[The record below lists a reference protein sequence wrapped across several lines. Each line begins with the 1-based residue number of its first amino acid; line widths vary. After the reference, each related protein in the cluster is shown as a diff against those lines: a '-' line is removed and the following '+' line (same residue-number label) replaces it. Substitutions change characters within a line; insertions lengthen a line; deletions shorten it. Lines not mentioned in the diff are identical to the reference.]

1 MNFKNGNSRNGNS
14 RNGNSR
20 RKFIGT
26 LAATASIT
34 GLVSPLLANATSKIE
49 TKTVSE
55 ADAWFKNVK
64 GTHRIV
70 YDAPAPHDG
79 YPFIWTWVYYNTNNQ
94 TGTLDTD
101 MTAMVV
107 LRHDAIPFAFKDEL
121 WQKYN
126 LGKVFN
132 VTDNTTKEAALRNPY
147 YIPQEGDFP
156 FPQIE
161 GIKALQERGAMFC
174 VCAAAIAVYS
184 GMVAQSM
191 GLDPEEVK
199 KEWMEGVLPGIQ
211 VVPSGVW
218 AIGRAQEHGCSYC
231 YAGG

>member
-1 MNFKNGNSRNGNS
+1 MNVKSA
-14 RNGNSR
+14 NSR

-34 GLVSPLLANATSKIE
+34 GLASPLLANSPSKIE

-55 ADAWFKNVK
+55 ADTWFKNVK

-79 YPFIWTWVYYNTNNQ
+79 YPFIWTWVFYQTNNQ
-94 TGTLDTD
+94 TGTPDSD
-101 MTAMVV
+101 MVAMVV
-107 LRHDAIPFAFKDEL
+107 LRHDAIPFAFKDEV

-132 VTDNTTKEAALRNPY
+132 ITDNTTKASALRNPY
-147 YIPQEGDFP
+147 YTPKEGDYP
-156 FPQIE
+156 APGID
-161 GIKALQERGAMFC
+161 GIKALQDRGAMFC
-174 VCAAAIAVYS
+174 VCGMAITVYS
-184 GMVAQSM
+184 GMVAQQM
-191 GLDPEEVK
+191 GLNPEEVK
-199 KEWMEGVLPGIQ
+199 KEWTEGVLPGIQ
-211 VVPSGVW
+211 IVPSGVW
-218 AIGRAQEHGCSYC
+218 AIGRAQEHGCNYC